1 MDMASGAQNLDLS
14 KLSPQDQQEL
24 RQFVVNEN
32 QKAHIQQS
40 MFSLSHPDH
49 QLDLSSCIF
58 PIDLAIDIILSLP

>member
-1 MDMASGAQNLDLS
+1 MDMASGTQNLDLS

-40 MFSLSHPDH
+40 MSRPSHLFVSLLCD
-49 QLDLSSCIF
+49 IKVA
-58 PIDLAIDIILSLP
+58 IEIVLALP